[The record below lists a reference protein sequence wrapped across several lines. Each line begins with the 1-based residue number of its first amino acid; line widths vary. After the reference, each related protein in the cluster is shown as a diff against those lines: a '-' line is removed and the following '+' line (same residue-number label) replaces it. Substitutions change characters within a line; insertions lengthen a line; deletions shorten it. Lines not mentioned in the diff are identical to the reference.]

1 MTVNSVPV
9 GSHNFTGLP
18 DNTTINI
25 TIAGHNMMS
34 NSISFNFTSA
44 RTTAVDSKFTYCSLI
59 FISFEAINY
68 GSMYVCYKGYKCVR
82 MDGHTYVCMHVRC
95 DIRTYVG
102 YTSK

>member
-25 TIAGHNMMS
+25 TIVGLNMMS

-44 RTTAVDSKFTYCSLI
+44 KITAVDSKFIYCTLNFLFPWSR
-59 FISFEAINY
+59 FH
-68 GSMYVCYKGYKCVR
+68 VCYKGYKCVR

-95 DIRTYVG
+95 NIRM
-102 YTSK
+102 